1 MRVSTVTREGD
12 TEPPS
17 SGGFEN
23 PEGLIE
29 SNDPA
34 GAHLKTGCGVCRA
47 SPDVGY
53 CTLSEIITRLSLMA
67 ARLPAPPFLSGCG

>member
-1 MRVSTVTREGD
+1 MRVSTVARKGD

-29 SNDPA
+29 SSDPA
-34 GAHLKTGCGVCRA
+34 GAHPKTGCGACRV

-67 ARLPAPPFLSGCG
+67 ARLPALPLLSGGG